1 MSPKIKSKSN
11 VRIEGNIEHESC
23 STTWVDPIKVIEPYP
38 NPKNSPLGL
47 QKVKNEQKI
56 DSKSNARIEG
66 NIENESCLSTW
77 VDVKTV
83 VDPYSDPKTSRLG
96 PQQHKNE
103 PQNQII
109 FKCQNS
115 GNHRKWKLFSYM
127 SLPQNTFWT
136 QDWTQKWL
144 IRAPKGFSKNCK
156 TKSTQMSEL
165 KETKTSWA
173 ELGQAQKRL
182 NWIW

>member
-1 MSPKIKSKSN
+1 MLVCNKID
-11 VRIEGNIEHESC
+11 GWH
-23 STTWVDPIKVIEPYP
+23 WVKAE
-38 NPKNSPLGL
+38 NSEIGL
-47 QKVKNEQKI
+47 QSHLLADVC
-56 DSKSNARIEG
+56 
-66 NIENESCLSTW
+66 NESCLSTW